1 MSTPTSALAPT
12 TPQTKAK
19 ADKVLL
25 LNIDELYSL
34 HNMRFSAVTEPQWDH
49 DRETQVHLRGKGVIL
64 VDGRFGGAWSVK
76 QTFAV
81 EADKDAYG
89 GVETVIE
96 DTYEDSIDTAIKK
109 VESSSTDSW
118 KIVLLPPEVKHV
130 TINDNDSN
138 DFLDNETRTSVVL
151 NLYGEEK
158 VVSKAVS
165 DAIERFESENGHTVG
180 LLNHWAGTYRSY
192 CNCAGKYLSSTYV
205 TLIVEHF
212 LDFPT
217 HNYAGLWHDVDGDE
231 WNTQRCLRLSTYPTV
246 YEREIEYSVSATGDD
261 ILVEGVH
268 YAAAN
273 YWGRD
278 SDAGRNAFAWVRK
291 DLENTEGTL
300 VMVGPLENLGRARAL
315 ASQINAKEVKVYE
328 HADVTPK
335 ETTLVAE
342 LSTSISRSHSW
353 ILQENVSDSGNTYLI
368 LYRKQVNKMGFD
380 GGRRKVGL
388 DTKKRKEGVEK
399 KGVGVKGNITLIDL
413 QRNELVTMSLGE
425 AVEAGY
431 TTWSHTW
438 DRESNLENGSWHLGN
453 ETEISSQRPIE
464 FNSVEKT
471 KNMLSISR
479 SLGIR
484 YTWMDYVCILQTGE
498 GSAEDKERSVPMM
511 GEYYRLSR
519 TTFVYVDAVPY
530 DLPREIF
537 QRQYMVSQ
545 AVKNSKWRTRIWT
558 FQEEAVSSDLV
569 IVGKRHL
576 IFDYQSDLQDT
587 REGSSPYNFNSIMT
601 MARTRD
607 CTLPQ
612 DYVYGTLSLLPYGKE
627 LKIDYSRGLSG
638 CLVNLSLEAGKA
650 RDYSFLINRGKVLQ
664 GDEGKVVHYLSHPR
678 DFSSVDNLSNK
689 YDGRLAVENAADACG
704 LSLNHGVEN
713 HMASVIGRGART
725 SEMSRR
731 MFTLFSTKAGKE
743 TGDIKPGDFPPFYQ
757 SYAGDPPAEE
767 MNLFFSGSRISMT
780 TMVSPDFHFLSSS
793 LDSFHD
799 RMKDAIATIIDV
811 EGEKFDAPWYW
822 YAMTGKFTEKWPFGE
837 PSRIIEDDDHA
848 YYCFTHD
855 GANLTGAVKLVQ
867 CDLYLHGTLPVYLMC
882 TLDSEVCHRVGYAIC
897 MYAKEGRNPH
907 YKPNQLGP
915 ALCTGM
921 YHPHRY
927 WTQRTIVLG

>member
-1 MSTPTSALAPT
+1 
-12 TPQTKAK
+12 
-19 ADKVLL
+19 
-25 LNIDELYSL
+25 
-34 HNMRFSAVTEPQWDH
+34 
-49 DRETQVHLRGKGVIL
+49 RETQVPLRGKGVIL

-76 QTFAV
+76 RTFTV
-81 EADKDAYG
+81 EADKDDYG
-89 GVETVIE
+89 RVGIVIE
-96 DTYEDSIDTAIKK
+96 DTYEDSIDTAIKR

-138 DFLDNETRTSVVL
+138 DFLDNENRTSVVL

-165 DAIERFESENGHTVG
+165 DAIERFESDNGHTVG
-180 LLNHWAGTYRSY
+180 LLNHVAGTYRSY

-212 LDFPT
+212 LDFPS

-231 WNTQRCLRLSTYPTV
+231 WNKQRCLRLSTYWTV
-246 YEREIEYSVSATGDD
+246 YEREIEYSISATGDD

-268 YAAAN
+268 YAATN
-273 YWGRD
+273 YWDRD
-278 SDAGRNAFAWVRK
+278 VEAGGNAFAWVRK

-300 VMVGPLENLGRARAL
+300 VMVGPLENLGRARGL

-342 LSTSISRSHSW
+342 VSTSLSRSHSW
-353 ILQENVSDSGNTYLI
+353 ILQENVSEGNAYLI

-380 GGRRKVGL
+380 GRRKVGL

-399 KGVGVKGNITLIDL
+399 KGMGVKGNITLIDL

-438 DRESNLENGSWHLGN
+438 ESNLENVSWHLGN
-453 ETEISSQRPIE
+453 ETEISSQRLIV

-498 GSAEDKERSVPMM
+498 GSTEDKERSIPMM

-537 QRQYMVSQ
+537 KRQYIVSQ

-558 FQEEAVSSDLV
+558 FQEEAFSSDLV

-587 REGSSPYNFNSIMT
+587 REGSSPYNFKSIMT
-601 MARTRD
+601 MARTRE

-638 CLVNLSLEAGKA
+638 CLVNLSLEAVKA
-650 RDYSFLINRGKVLQ
+650 GDYSFLINGGKVLQ
-664 GDEGKVVHYLSHPR
+664 GEEGKVVHYLSYPR

-689 YDGRLAVENAADACG
+689 YDGKLAVENSVDAYG

-713 HMASVIGRGART
+713 HTSVIGRGERT

-731 MFTLFSTKAGKE
+731 MYTMFSTKAGKE
-743 TGDIKPGDFPPFYQ
+743 TGDIKLGDFPSFYQ
-757 SYAGDPPAEE
+757 LYAGDPPAEE
-767 MNLFFSGSRISMT
+767 MNLFISGNRISMT
-780 TMVSPDFHFLSSS
+780 TMISPDFHFLSSS
-793 LDSFHD
+793 VDSFHD

-822 YAMTGKFTEKWPFGE
+822 WPFGE

-848 YYCFTHD
+848 YYCFTND
-855 GANLTGAVKLVQ
+855 DANLTGAVKLVQ
-867 CDLYLHGTLPVYLMC
+867 CDLYVHGTLPVYLIC
-882 TLDSEVCHRVGYAIC
+882 TIDSDVCHR
-897 MYAKEGRNPH
+897 EGRNPH
-907 YKPNQLGP
+907 YKPNELGP
-915 ALCTGM
+915 AFCTGM